1 MTPYPYRA
9 LVIAENIAEMHGL
22 IDSFREVYTMRR
34 GYTDVFESVGY
45 TMQYLGLYDT
55 WYNAWEKSCDNV

>member
-1 MTPYPYRA
+1 MTAYRA
-9 LVIAENIAEMHGL
+9 LVIAENMAEMHDV

-34 GYTDVFESVGY
+34 EYENVFESVGY

-55 WYNAWEKSCDNV
+55 WYNAWAKSCDNV